1 MDRLIDV
8 QTVCHGRYQI
18 WAALVEMRMSHWVN
32 TFVIRDAI
40 THEAVLDTGS
50 NTWDLENY
58 REENNQLILIFRIYP
73 EGNVSYTLTV
83 DFDLQKIIY
92 EGQLYDFNSLNTI
105 ISK

>member
-40 THEAVLDTGS
+40 THEAVLV
-50 NTWDLENY
+50 EN
-58 REENNQLILIFRIYP
+58 P
-73 EGNVSYTLTV
+73 VKLT
-83 DFDLQKIIY
+83 
-92 EGQLYDFNSLNTI
+92 T
-105 ISK
+105 